1 MFKERRAELTL
12 AAMTLAAIGMMVVP
26 LPTWL
31 IDLLLASNMALA
43 AVLLLVSLTIRDI
56 TALSSLPSLLLLTTL
71 LRLALNVSTTRLIL
85 LDADAGQVISAFGN
99 FVVQGSLIVGAV
111 IFLILTIVQFV
122 VIARGAERVAEVA
135 ARFSLDAMPGRQM
148 AIDADLRA
156 GAINAQEAHDR
167 RRGLQRESQLY
178 GALDGALKFVKGDAI
193 AGVIITTIN
202 ILGGLA
208 IGLGQRGLPLEE
220 AARVYLLLTIG
231 DGLVSQLPALLTATA
246 AGIAVTRV
254 TSSGERLGAEIAAQL
269 FSQPRPLAVAATLC
283 ALLAL
288 TPGLPWLPFLALS
301 AALTARSI
309 WLTRRPSTGGDAAE
323 SASSSLWEPAT
334 ALSLRASPALLDA
347 LEAPDTRAT
356 LNDAWRQRAS
366 AIWRQR
372 GVPLPALTLE
382 TLTSGDDDGAAQDD
396 GPWRFV
402 VAVRAVPAGRGSL
415 ETESVDIDRLVEA
428 VAAAAE
434 AHLTSLLGMQE
445 VHDALEALRKTA
457 PAEVEALVP
466 KVLALP
472 ALTEVLRSLVAEGVS
487 IRPLRDILGALA
499 SQAPH
504 KPHHDAMVNAA
515 RAALQRSI
523 SHSLSPTGGPLA
535 VYTVEPEI
543 EAMLRDALRHDERRL
558 RLALPPALRRD
569 IQSAAQRVLP
579 EEGAVVLTA
588 PEIRSS
594 LKGLLATTCP
604 KVRVFAYTEL
614 TPELVLAPQGE
625 VRVTRPN

>member
-12 AAMTLAAIGMMVVP
+12 AAMTLAAIGMMIVP
-26 LPTWL
+26 LPTGL

-99 FVVQGSLIVGAV
+99 FVVQGSLVVGAV

-156 GAINAQEAHDR
+156 GAINAQEAHDQ

-309 WLTRRPSTGGDAAE
+309 WLTRRPSTGGDDAE
-323 SASSSLWEPAT
+323 IASSSLWGSDA

-347 LEAPDTRAT
+347 LEAPDTRTT

-382 TLTSGDDDGAAQDD
+382 TLTNDDDAAPDD
-396 GPWRFV
+396 EPWRYV
-402 VAVRAVPAGRGSL
+402 VAVRAVPAGRGSM
-415 ETESVDIDRLVEA
+415 TAGSVDIDRLVESA
-428 VAAAAE
+428 AAAAE

-499 SQAPH
+499 SQAPQ

-594 LKGLLATTCP
+594 LKGLLATACP

-614 TPELVLAPQGE
+614 VPELVLAPQGE
-625 VRVTRPN
+625 VRVTRQG